1 MKYGRDVFTST
12 ARKFRTLNI
21 STISK
26 VSCAVI
32 VLRLFLVVLLLTWNQ
47 VRELGCQFQVNYC
60 ELVKWRSFMCALIGL
75 CIPMRTKAKNG
86 FVISTAS
93 QEACSEAAT
102 TDHESPS
109 LMHFHSI
116 AHYYKKSDIQ
126 TLQVSRRRVVLDR
139 PWSKWLRF
147 DEAS

>member
-32 VLRLFLVVLLLTWNQ
+32 VLRLFLVALLLTWNQ

-109 LMHFHSI
+109 LMHFHSTPKNQSEI
-116 AHYYKKSDIQ
+116 
-126 TLQVSRRRVVLDR
+126 VVLVFHEYCSLLQKIRHSDFT
-139 PWSKWLRF
+139 SL
-147 DEAS
+147 